1 VEQLLEQVELDPAL
15 ASRNPR
21 ELSGGQRQRLA
32 IARALAPKP
41 AVLVLDEPVSALDV
55 SIQATVL
62 DLLDRIQQETG
73 TSYLF
78 ISHDLSVIEH
88 MSDRVAVM
96 TRGRIVEQADTAQ
109 IFGDPQHE
117 YTKSLLSAMPRLR

>member
-1 VEQLLEQVELDPAL
+1 MELSTSLLPR
-15 ASRNPR
+15 SPR

-32 IARALAPKP
+32 IARALAPRP
-41 AVLVLDEPVSALDV
+41 SVLVLDEPVSALDV

-62 DLLDRIQQETG
+62 DLLDRIQRETG

-88 MSDRVAVM
+88 MSDTVAVM
-96 TRGRIVEQADTAQ
+96 HQGKIIEQGDTAS
-109 IFGDPQHE
+109 IFASPQQE
-117 YTKSLLSAMPRLR
+117 YTRMLLSAMPRLR